1 MTDATRPPDS
11 ASPSSVAITSPALK
25 PPLLRGLGLRG
36 AVVLNMI
43 DMIGVGPFITMPL
56 IVGAMGGP
64 QAILGWILGA
74 CFALCD
80 GLVWAELGAAM
91 PGPGGSYRYL
101 REIYG
106 RNSLGRMISFLFVWQ
121 LSFSA
126 PLSVASGCLGLS
138 QYAAYWWPALERTWF
153 SRQLALAVPGLGPLE
168 AQIVVTPG
176 TFVAMG
182 ACVLA
187 VALLSRRITHIARLS
202 TLLWTGVMC
211 GIGSILVASF
221 THFDARR
228 AFTFPPGAFALSHNF
243 FLGLGAAMLMA
254 TYTYWGYY
262 NVCFLGG
269 EVKQPERNIPRA
281 LLLSIVLVA
290 ALYVAMNVGILGV
303 IPWQELD
310 AAAKSNSHL
319 HVGAILMQ
327 RIYGRGAGGVMT
339 ALVIWTAFSSV
350 FSLLLG
356 YSRVPYAAA
365 SDGNFFAA
373 FARVHPR
380 DRFPYVSLL
389 SMGAVAT
396 VFCLLRLA
404 DAIAALVVIRLL
416 LQFLVQA
423 VGVMVLRVRQPDL
436 PRPFRMWAYPAP
448 ALLACGGFVFVLLSR
463 RHFMREIRSALAIL
477 AVGIVLYL
485 VRSWRRGEWPWS
497 NGGENT

>member
-1 MTDATRPPDS
+1 
-11 ASPSSVAITSPALK
+11 
-25 PPLLRGLGLRG
+25 
-36 AVVLNMI
+36 
-43 DMIGVGPFITMPL
+43 
-56 IVGAMGGP
+56 
-64 QAILGWILGA
+64 
-74 CFALCD
+74 
-80 GLVWAELGAAM
+80 
-91 PGPGGSYRYL
+91 
-101 REIYG
+101 
-106 RNSLGRMISFLFVWQ
+106 
-121 LSFSA
+121 
-126 PLSVASGCLGLS
+126 
-138 QYAAYWWPALERTWF
+138 
-153 SRQLALAVPGLGPLE
+153 
-168 AQIVVTPG
+168 
-176 TFVAMG
+176 
-182 ACVLA
+182 
-187 VALLSRRITHIARLS
+187 
-202 TLLWTGVMC
+202 
-211 GIGSILVASF
+211 
-221 THFDARR
+221 
-228 AFTFPPGAFALSHNF
+228 
-243 FLGLGAAMLMA
+243 
-254 TYTYWGYY
+254 
-262 NVCFLGG
+262 
-269 EVKQPERNIPRA
+269 
-281 LLLSIVLVA
+281 
-290 ALYVAMNVGILGV
+290 
-303 IPWQELD
+303 
-310 AAAKSNSHL
+310 
-319 HVGAILMQ
+319 
-327 RIYGRGAGGVMT
+327 
-339 ALVIWTAFSSV
+339 VIWTAFSSV

>member
-1 MTDATRPPDS
+1 MTDAARPRDPALPSTS
-11 ASPSSVAITSPALK
+11 ASSAERKA
-25 PPLLRGLGLRG
+25 PLLRGLGLRG

-43 DMIGVGPFITMPL
+43 DMIGVGPFITIPL
-56 IVGAMGGP
+56 IVSAMGGP

-74 CFALCD
+74 VFALCD

-106 RNSLGRMISFLFVWQ
+106 RDKLGRMISFLFVWQ

-138 QYAAYWWPALERTWF
+138 QYAAYLWPALERTYF
-153 SRQLALAVPGLGPLE
+153 SRHLARAIPGFGPLE
-168 AQIVVTPG
+168 VDIVVSAG

-182 ACVLA
+182 ACLLV
-187 VALLSRRITHIARLS
+187 VALLFRRITHIARLS

-211 GIGSILVASF
+211 GIAWILVASF
-221 THFDARR
+221 SHFDPAR
-228 AFTFPPGAFALSHNF
+228 AFRFPPGAFALSPRF
-243 FLGLGAAMLMA
+243 FLGLGAAMLVA
-254 TYTYWGYY
+254 TYDYWGYY

-269 EVKQPERNIPRA
+269 EIKQPERNIPRS

-290 ALYVAMNVGILGV
+290 GIYVAMNLGILGV

-310 AAAKSNSHL
+310 QAARSNTHL
-319 HVGAILMQ
+319 HIAAILMQ
-327 RIYGRGAGGVMT
+327 RIYGRGAGSVMT
-339 ALVIWTAFSSV
+339 ALVMWTAFSSV

-365 SDGNFFAA
+365 ADGNFFAV

-389 SMGAVAT
+389 AMGAVAT
-396 VFCLLRLA
+396 LFCLLRLA
-404 DAIAALVVIRLL
+404 DAIAALVVIRLM

-423 VGVMVLRVRQPDL
+423 VGVMVLRWRQPGL
-436 PRPFRMWAYPAP
+436 PRPFRMWLYPAP
-448 ALLACGGFVFVLLSR
+448 ALLACAGFIFILLAR
-463 RHFMREIRSALAIL
+463 PYFMREIRSALAIL
-477 AVGIVLYL
+477 AVGIVLYMI
-485 VRSWRRGEWPWS
+485 RARRRQEWPFPAAPPC
-497 NGGENT
+497 G